1 MFVRLLLIVPA
12 VALLFACATVEE
24 GTLGALGDEL
34 NIKIDTEAKI
44 DSARDKAMASYW
56 DFMNSAPKDTLR
68 VEALRRLADMELER
82 SEENYVKAVDKL
94 PQQQQA
100 SYEERAAIKGASF
113 EKAIALYEDAY
124 KASKGKGENTAG
136 DEEVLYQLANAYEQ
150 TGQTKK
156 ALDALE
162 RLFTD
167 FPGISY
173 RDEIHFRR
181 GELFFKQ
188 GSYKDAD
195 LAYTQAM
202 LVGVSSS
209 YYEKALSQRGWTA
222 YKQAQYEKALYSF
235 FTLAD
240 RKLRDQSG
248 TITGDSSQLSRGDKE
263 LMNDVFRAVNLSFNE
278 LGGAEAIQS
287 YFRKRGHKP
296 YESRIY
302 KGLGDY
308 YLDKSRYQDAADA
321 YKAFVKQYP
330 NHAMAPEFDLYSID
344 AYVAGGFASLII
356 KEKERFTQHYRISGE
371 YWNQHPKSVRDKL
384 IPLLEKNTEEIASH
398 FHASAQK
405 SHDPADYQRTYLW
418 YKRYLKRYPESKK
431 AQAINLALADAL
443 FENKLY
449 ESSTKEYE
457 KTAYQYV
464 NNGGLNAEAGYA
476 ALVAYDKHSQQLN
489 GKEKETWDRLAV
501 GGAIRFGKTFPDD
514 KRSPTV
520 LTKAAEDLF
529 ALKKYSQAAVAAQNI
544 LDLKADT
551 TEDMKRTAWLIIAQS
566 EFENGQYNQAEAAYN
581 AALAMVGDDVALKA
595 QITTGIAATIYKS
608 GEQLSKSGN
617 TQAAVEKF
625 QQVAVIAP
633 DSEISVTAKFDI
645 AATYMKEKQWDMAIK
660 EFNDF
665 RRDYPSSPL
674 QKNVTEN
681 LAVAYVESKQSLLAA
696 KEFERIIA
704 ENQEITSKRDLT
716 WRLAELYEE
725 VDATQQ
731 VIATY
736 ENYIKDYPK
745 PLEHAIE
752 ARQKLA
758 VISKKQGNDIRYHY
772 WLKEIVKADKRGGS
786 ERTDRS
792 QYLAAKATLELA
804 EPRLK
809 SFKDVQLVA
818 PLKKNLSMKKER
830 MQEAVDAYTAAAEY
844 GVAEV
849 TTASFYWLG
858 EIYGGFGQ
866 ELMKS
871 ERPNGLSATEREQYD
886 ILLEEQAY
894 PFEEKSID
902 IHESNANRAKD
913 GTYDEWVKKS
923 FAALSML
930 RPARYGK
937 AERSEVFADITN

>member
-1 MFVRLLLIVPA
+1 MFVRALLVIPTVS
-12 VALLFACATVEE
+12 LLFACATFEE
-24 GTLGALGDEL
+24 GTLGALGEL
-34 NIKIDTEAKI
+34 TIKIDTDAKI

-82 SEENYVKAVDKL
+82 SEESYVKAVDRL
-94 PQQQQA
+94 PQQQQV
-100 SYEERAAIKGASF
+100 SLEERTAIKGASF
-113 EKAIALYEDAY
+113 EKAIALYEDAFE
-124 KASKGKGENTAG
+124 ASKGDGTSG

-156 ALDALE
+156 ALVALE
-162 RLFTD
+162 QLFTD
-167 FPGISY
+167 FPGISN

-188 GSYKDAD
+188 GSYKEAD

-202 LVGVSSS
+202 LVGVSSP

-222 YKQAQYEKALYSF
+222 YKQTQYEKALYSF

-248 TITGDSSQLSRGDKE
+248 NVTGESSQLSRGDKE
-263 LMNDVFRAVNLSFNE
+263 LMNDVFRAVYLSFNE
-278 LGGAEAIQS
+278 LGGAEAIQA
-287 YFRKRGHKP
+287 YFSKRGHKS

-308 YLDKSRYQDAADA
+308 YLDKSRFQDAADV
-321 YKAFVKQYP
+321 YKAFINQYAD
-330 NHAMAPEFDLYSID
+330 HALAPEFDLYSIE
-344 AYVAGGFASLII
+344 AYTAGGFASLII
-356 KEKERFTQHYRISGE
+356 QEKERFTQHYRISGE
-371 YWNQHPKSVRDKL
+371 YWNKHPKSVRDKL
-384 IPLLEKNTEEIASH
+384 IPLLEKNTEEIANH
-398 FHASAQK
+398 FHATAQK
-405 SHDPADYQRTYLW
+405 THKPEDYQRAYLW
-418 YKRYLKRYPESKK
+418 YKRYLQRYPESKK

-457 KTAYQYV
+457 KTAYQYA
-464 NNGGLNAEAGYA
+464 NNGNLNTKAGYA
-476 ALVAYDKHSQQLN
+476 ALVAYDKHSRQLE
-489 GKEKETWDRLAV
+489 GKPKEIWDRLAV
-501 GGAIRFGKTFPDD
+501 GGALRFGKAFPQD
-514 KRSPTV
+514 KRAPTV

-544 LDLKADT
+544 LDLKVET
-551 TEDMKRTAWLIIAQS
+551 SNEMKRTAWLIIAQA
-566 EFENGQYNQAEAAYN
+566 EFEKQRYTEAEDAYKV
-581 AALAMVGDDVALKA
+581 ALTLVGDDAALKTH
-595 QITTGIAATIYKS
+595 ITTGIAATVYKS
-608 GEQLSKSGN
+608 GELLVKSGN
-617 TQAAVEKF
+617 TQAAIEKF

-633 DSEISVTAKFDI
+633 ESDMSVTAKFDI
-645 AATYMKEKQWDMAIK
+645 AAAYMKEKQWESAIQN
-660 EFNDF
+660 FTDF

-696 KEFERIIA
+696 QEFKRIIA
-704 ENQEITSKRDLT
+704 ENKEITSKRDLT

-731 VIATY
+731 VIETY
-736 ENYIKDYPK
+736 ENYIKEYPT
-745 PLEHAIE
+745 PLGQTIE

-758 VISKKQGNDIRYHY
+758 VISKTQGNDIRYHY
-772 WLKEIVKADKRGGS
+772 WLMEIVKADKNGGS
-786 ERTDRS
+786 ERSDRS

-818 PLKKNLSMKKER
+818 PLKKNLDMKKER

-849 TTASFYWLG
+849 STASFYWLG

-866 ELMKS
+866 ELMES
-871 ERPNGLSATEREQYD
+871 ERPNGLSVTEREQYD

>member
-1 MFVRLLLIVPA
+1 MFIRVLLVISA
-12 VALLFACATVEE
+12 VSLLFACATVEE
-24 GTLGALGDEL
+24 GTLGALGEL
-34 NIKIDTEAKI
+34 TIKIDTEAKI

-82 SEENYVKAVDKL
+82 SEESYVKAVDRL
-94 PQQQQA
+94 PQQKQVSLA
-100 SYEERAAIKGASF
+100 ERTAIKGASF

-124 KASKGKGENTAG
+124 KTSKSKGTVG

-156 ALDALE
+156 ALNALE
-162 RLFTD
+162 ALVTD
-167 FPGISY
+167 FPGISN

-181 GELFFKQ
+181 GELYFKQ
-188 GSYKDAD
+188 GNYKEAE

-202 LVGVSSS
+202 LVGVSSP

-222 YKQAQYEKALYSF
+222 YKQTQYEKALYSF

-248 TITGDSSQLSRGDKE
+248 NITGESSQLSRGDKE
-263 LMNDVFRAVNLSFNE
+263 LMDDVFRAVNLSFNE
-278 LGGAEAIQS
+278 LGGAAAIES

-296 YESRIY
+296 YESRVY

-308 YLDKSRYQDAADA
+308 YLDKSRYQDAADV
-321 YKAFVKQYP
+321 YKAFVNQYA
-330 NHAMAPEFDLYSID
+330 NHALAPEFDLYRIN
-344 AYVAGGFASLII
+344 AYTAGGFASLIVG
-356 KEKERFTQHYRISGE
+356 EKERFTQHYRVSGE
-371 YWNQHPKSVRDKL
+371 YWNNHPKSVRDKL
-384 IPLLEKNTEEIASH
+384 IPLLEKNTEEIANH
-398 FHASAQK
+398 FHATAQK
-405 SHDPADYQRTYLW
+405 THKPEDYQRAYIW

-476 ALVAYDKHSQQLN
+476 ALVAYDKRSHQLD
-489 GKEKETWDRLAV
+489 GKEKEIWDRLAV
-501 GGAIRFGKTFPDD
+501 GGAIRFGKTFTAD
-514 KRSPTV
+514 KRASTV

-529 ALKKYSQAAVAAQNI
+529 ASKKYDQAAAAAQNI
-544 LDLKADT
+544 LDIKTET
-551 TEDMKRTAWLIIAQS
+551 TNDMKRTAWLIIAQV
-566 EFENGQYNQAEAAYN
+566 EFKKARYAEAEAAYN
-581 AALAMVGDDVALKA
+581 TALTLVGDDAVLKT
-595 QITTGIAATIYKS
+595 QITTDIALSVYNSA
-608 GEQLSKSGN
+608 EQLSKSGN
-617 TQAAVEKF
+617 TQAAIEKF
-625 QQVAVIAP
+625 QQVAAIAP
-633 DSEISVTAKFDI
+633 DSEMRITAKFDI
-645 AATYMKEKQWDMAIK
+645 AATYMKEKQWERAI
-660 EFNDF
+660 EYFTDF
-665 RRDYPSSPL
+665 RRDYPTSHL
-674 QKNVTEN
+674 QKKVTEN
-681 LAVAYVESKQSLLAA
+681 LAVAFVETKQSLLAA
-696 KEFERIIA
+696 QEFKRIIA
-704 ENQEITSKRDLT
+704 ENQEISSKRDLT
-716 WRLAELYEE
+716 WRLAELYQE

-731 VIATY
+731 VIETY
-736 ENYIKDYPK
+736 ENYIKEYPT
-745 PLEHAIE
+745 PLEQSIE

-758 VISKKQGNDIRYHY
+758 VISKNQGNDRRYHY
-772 WLKEIVKADKRGGS
+772 WLKEIVKADKNSGK
-786 ERTDRS
+786 ERSDRS

-818 PLKKNLSMKKER
+818 PLKKNLNVKKER

-849 TTASFYWLG
+849 STASFYWLG

-866 ELMKS
+866 ELMES
-871 ERPNGLSATEREQYD
+871 ERPDGLSATEREQYD

-902 IHESNANRAKD
+902 LHESNANRARD

-923 FAALSML
+923 FAVLSML